1 MNMNLR
7 NFFFLTVPSLLLILI
22 VFELVFR
29 FIIPAAVFPYYYYDH
44 RDRILKF
51 DVSYSTTGIFT
62 IGKFAQQRAKWHI
75 NNMGWKSDIDYTTSG
90 RSKPLI
96 AIVGDS
102 YVEAFQV
109 DQEKNIAAKLQEM
122 VQEHYDV
129 YSFGISGS
137 PLSHYLQMSRYINKY
152 FNPEILVFIVVHNDF
167 SESLCSVQRKL
178 GRLCL
183 DEVGDEMKE
192 GEIIP
197 FRPSRAKRTLMMHSS
212 VLRYIWANLEVK
224 NIRPTKQILSYLGII
239 SKYDVRYNAN
249 INVKVVKR
257 LEGRVVKAVSYI
269 LTKIRKENEGEK
281 IIFLMDAPR
290 EDIYQDTVKESDVLW
305 LNKLMHA
312 KCRENGFGFVDL
324 TYPFYEIH
332 KTTKQ
337 RFESEYDYHWN
348 EFGHKEAARALFKKL
363 REIEILS
370 PEL

>member
-1 MNMNLR
+1 MNLR

-167 SESLCSVQRKL
+167 SESFCSVKRKV

-183 DEVGDEMKE
+183 EEVGDEIIE

-197 FRPSRAKRTLMMHSS
+197 FIQSEVIRTLMHSS
-212 VLRYIWANLEVK
+212 VLRYIWANLKVQ
-224 NIRPTKQILSYLGII
+224 NLRPAKQILSYLGII
-239 SKYDVRYNAN
+239 SKHEAQYNAN
-249 INVKVVKR
+249 IDVEMVKR
-257 LEGRVVKAVSYI
+257 TEGKIVKGVNYI
-269 LTKIRKENEGEK
+269 LTKMREENKGGK

-290 EDIYQDTVKESDVLW
+290 KDIYQDTVKESDVFW
-305 LNKLMHA
+305 LNKLMHK
-312 KCRENGFGFVDL
+312 KCGENEFRFVDL
-324 TYPFYEIH
+324 TFPFYETY

-348 EFGHKEAARALFKKL
+348 ETGHKEAARVLY
-363 REIEILS
+363 E
-370 PEL
+370 ELKNRKIIR